1 MHPVDL
7 DTYVVPTNA
16 LEAFVN
22 VCVGWIN
29 SNLVGALVPGL
40 QRIGKSMAVDYFV
53 TNYQKWLGNSVGV
66 VSAEVLFHK
75 GGISEGAFWG
85 DLLKSMKRP
94 TKKRSPEERRELFVG
109 RLVEAASRSEKKKVI
124 IFLDEAQLLDDAL
137 FKLMIGVHNELWR
150 IYRIK
155 CVCILVGQP
164 ELETLA
170 STFIAEGKR
179 QIVGRYMADTYVFQP
194 LTGITDFEAAVE
206 CYDLHLHHPVG
217 GPSFTEHFAPM
228 PWAAGYRLT
237 SDADMIFE
245 RIVQARTDNGL
256 PEGQGMTMQGFTT
269 LMNHILI
276 NLLPNLKPG
285 GHLHPDEI
293 DEAIIATNCMIF
305 EQQEALLAT
314 A

>member
-1 MHPVDL
+1 MHPVEL
-7 DTYVVPTNA
+7 DTYVMPTNA

-40 QRIGKSMAVDYFV
+40 QRVGKSWAVDYFV
-53 TNYQKWLGNSVGV
+53 ANYRKWLGNSVGV

-109 RLVEAASRSEKKKVI
+109 RLVEAGSRSEKKKVI
-124 IFLDEAQLLDDAL
+124 TFVDEAQLLDDAL
-137 FKLMIGVHNELWR
+137 FKLLIGVHNELWR

-155 CVCILVGQP
+155 CMWILVGQP
-164 ELETLA
+164 ELETVA

-179 QIVGRYMADTYVFQP
+179 QIVGRFMVDTYVFQP

-206 CYDLHLHHPVG
+206 CYDLHLHHPAN
-217 GPSFTEHFAPM
+217 GPSYTEHFAPE
-228 PWAAGYRLT
+228 PWAANYRLK
-237 SDADMIFE
+237 SDAPLIYE
-245 RIVQARTDNGL
+245 RIAQARTDNGL
-256 PEGQGMTMQGFTT
+256 PDGQGMTMQGFTT
-269 LMNHILI
+269 LMNYILI
-276 NLLPNLKPG
+276 HLVSNLKPG
-285 GHLHPDEI
+285 EHLNPDDI

>member
-1 MHPVDL
+1 MHPVEL
-7 DTYVVPTNA
+7 DTYVTPTNA

-29 SNLVGALVPGL
+29 SNVVGALVPGL
-40 QRIGKSMAVDYFV
+40 QRIGKSWAVDYFV
-53 TNYQKWLGNSVGV
+53 ANYRKWLGNSVGV
-66 VSAEVLFHK
+66 VSAEVLYHK
-75 GGISEGAFWG
+75 GGISEGAFWH

-124 IFLDEAQLLDDAL
+124 VFIDEAQLLDDAL
-137 FKLMIGVHNELWR
+137 FKLLIGVHNELWR

-155 CVCILVGQP
+155 CVWILVGQP

-170 STFIAEGKR
+170 TTFIAEGKR
-179 QIVGRYMADTYVFQP
+179 QIVGRFMTDIYMFQP
-194 LTGITDFEAAVE
+194 LVGITDFAAAVE
-206 CYDLHLHHPVG
+206 CYDLHLHHPAN
-217 GPSFTEHFAPM
+217 GPSFTAHYAPE
-228 PWAAGYRLT
+228 PWAAGYRLA
-237 SDADMIFE
+237 SDADIIDGRMA
-245 RIVQARTDNGL
+245 QARTDNGL

-269 LMNHILI
+269 LMNYILI
-276 NLLPNLKPG
+276 HLLPSLKAG
-285 GHLHPDEI
+285 EHLNPDDI
-293 DEAIIATNCMIF
+293 DAAIVATNCMIF

>member
-1 MHPVDL
+1 MHPVEL
-7 DTYVVPTNA
+7 DTYVMPTNA

-29 SNLVGALVPGL
+29 SNVVGALVPGL
-40 QRIGKSMAVDYFV
+40 QRIGKSWAVDYFV
-53 TNYQKWLGNSVGV
+53 ANYRKWLGNSVGV
-66 VSAEVLFHK
+66 VSAEVLYHK
-75 GGISEGAFWG
+75 GGISEGAFWH

-124 IFLDEAQLLDDAL
+124 VFIDEAQLLDDAL
-137 FKLMIGVHNELWR
+137 FKLLIGVHNELWR

-155 CVCILVGQP
+155 CVWILVGQP

-170 STFIAEGKR
+170 TTFIAEGKR
-179 QIVGRYMADTYVFQP
+179 QIVGRFMTDIYMFQP
-194 LTGITDFEAAVE
+194 LVGITDFAAAVE
-206 CYDLHLHHPVG
+206 CYDLHLHHPAN
-217 GPSFTEHFAPM
+217 GPSFTAHYAPE
-228 PWAAGYRLT
+228 PWAAGYRLA
-237 SDADMIFE
+237 SDADIIYG
-245 RIVQARTDNGL
+245 RIAQARTDNGL

-269 LMNHILI
+269 LMNYILI
-276 NLLPNLKPG
+276 HLLPSLKAG
-285 GHLHPDEI
+285 EHLNPDDI
-293 DEAIIATNCMIF
+293 DAAIVATNCMIF

>member
-1 MHPVDL
+1 MHPVEL
-7 DTYVVPTNA
+7 DTYVTPTNA

-29 SNLVGALVPGL
+29 SNVVGALVPGL
-40 QRIGKSMAVDYFV
+40 QRIGKSWAVDYFV
-53 TNYQKWLGNSVGV
+53 ANYRKWLGNSVGV
-66 VSAEVLFHK
+66 VSAEVLYHK
-75 GGISEGAFWG
+75 GGISEGAFWH

-124 IFLDEAQLLDDAL
+124 VFIDEAQLLDDAL
-137 FKLMIGVHNELWR
+137 FKLLIGVHNELWR

-155 CVCILVGQP
+155 CVWILVGQP

-170 STFIAEGKR
+170 TTFIAEGKR
-179 QIVGRYMADTYVFQP
+179 QIVGRFMTDIYMFQP
-194 LTGITDFEAAVE
+194 LVGITDFAAAVE
-206 CYDLHLHHPVG
+206 CYDLHLHHPAN
-217 GPSFTEHFAPM
+217 GPSFTAHYAPE
-228 PWAAGYRLT
+228 PWAAGYRLA
-237 SDADMIFE
+237 SDADIIDGRMA
-245 RIVQARTDNGL
+245 QARTDNGL

-269 LMNHILI
+269 LMNYILI
-276 NLLPNLKPG
+276 HLLPSLKAG
-285 GHLHPDEI
+285 EHLNPDDI
-293 DEAIIATNCMIF
+293 DAAIVATHCMIF